1 MQTKKGFILI
11 YTILVGII
19 CLTIMM
25 YIFDIQMS
33 EVEYS
38 ASNKK
43 QILKEDNY
51 QRDKEY
57 LMTLFFT
64 YINENKD
71 KIKADGITEIFYDP
85 TGDTAEYKTIE
96 YKTIEDKI
104 IEDKKIEDKTAKV
117 IYSKKTN
124 ELIFTTFDKY
134 RTTRNDYFKL
144 EIIDEKFQII
154 FIETKYI
161 YKI

>member
-11 YTILVGII
+11 YTILLGII

-25 YIFDIQMS
+25 YTFDIKMS

-43 QILKEDNY
+43 HILKEDNY

-57 LMTLFFT
+57 LMTLFST

-71 KIKADGITEIFYDP
+71 KIKTDGTTEGFCDS
-85 TGDTAEYKTIE
+85 TGDMAECKTIE
-96 YKTIEDKI
+96 YD
-104 IEDKKIEDKTAKV
+104 TAKV

-124 ELIFTTFDKY
+124 ELIFETFDQY
-134 RTTRNDYFKL
+134 RTTRDDYFKL

>member
-11 YTILVGII
+11 YTILVGMI
-19 CLTIMM
+19 CLIIMM
-25 YIFDIQMS
+25 YTFDIRRS

-38 ASNKK
+38 ASNEKY
-43 QILKEDNY
+43 ILKEDNY
-51 QRDKEY
+51 QKDKEY
-57 LMTLFFT
+57 LMTLFFA

-71 KIKADGITEIFYDP
+71 KIKADGTTEVFCDSA
-85 TGDTAEYKTIE
+85 GDVSECKTI
-96 YKTIEDKI
+96 KHD
-104 IEDKKIEDKTAKV
+104 TAKV

-124 ELIFTTFDKY
+124 EFVFETFDQY

-144 EIIDEKFQII
+144 KIIDGKFQII

>member
-1 MQTKKGFILI
+1 MI
-11 YTILVGII
+11 YTILLGII
-19 CLTIMM
+19 CLNIMM

-43 QILKEDNY
+43 HILKEDNY

-71 KIKADGITEIFYDP
+71 KIKTDGTTKVFCDS
-85 TGDTAEYKTIE
+85 TGDISEY
-96 YKTIEDKI
+96 KI
-104 IEDKKIEDKTAKV
+104 IEYDTAKA

-124 ELIFTTFDKY
+124 ELIIKTFDQY

-154 FIETKYI
+154 FIQTEYI